1 LPVCF
6 LVSVHRAF
14 IWVVSAS
21 TLVSRVFQFAVCHPT
36 LVIRTEITTLA
47 LCKWHE
53 KFRGICSGRSLQP
66 VFSAIADLVAIV
78 LKVKRDREMVQPFQG

>member
-6 LVSVHRAF
+6 LISVDRAF

-36 LVIRTEITTLA
+36 LVIRTERTTLA
-47 LCKWHE
+47 LCKWHN
-53 KFRGICSGRSLQP
+53 
-66 VFSAIADLVAIV
+66 
-78 LKVKRDREMVQPFQG
+78 